1 MKEQSNA
8 VLTPHLIHPNY
19 FKNRTIPHVTAYK
32 SELGIAPVG
41 KRVRKERKEWCLKQV
56 ALLEGNPSN
65 AVLGVKA

>member
-19 FKNRTIPHVTAYK
+19 FKRKALAHVTAYR
-32 SELGIAPVG
+32 SEFDVDPVSE
-41 KRVRKERKEWCLKQV
+41 RVRNERKEWCLKQV
-56 ALLEGNPSN
+56 ALLENIPSN